1 MRRGARMSTL
11 VHMLRFSPLR
21 GGLRRPKADQLQPGT
36 YVTDGERLFC
46 VLSQFASEDEIELA
60 TLEDCLTLEV
70 KPYCS
75 DELEDLRLRH
85 VQAVAAA

>member
-1 MRRGARMSTL
+1 MF
-11 VHMLRFSPLR
+11 RFSSLR
-21 GGLRRPKADQLQPGT
+21 GRLRRPTAEQLQPGT

-46 VLSQFASEDEIELA
+46 VLSQFASDDEIELA

-70 KPYCS
+70 KPYCQA
-75 DELEDLRLRH
+75 ELEDLRLRH